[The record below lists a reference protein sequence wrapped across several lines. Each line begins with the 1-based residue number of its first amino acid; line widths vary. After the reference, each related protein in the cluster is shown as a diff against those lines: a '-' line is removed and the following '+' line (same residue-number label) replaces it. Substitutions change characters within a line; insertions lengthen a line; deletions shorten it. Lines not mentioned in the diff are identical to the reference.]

1 MPTYVLLSTLTP
13 QGRETLHKNPDR
25 IDQVNQEI
33 SGFGCKV
40 VGQYAVLGAFDFITI
55 IEAPDNETAAHLSL
69 DLGSRGTVSINTLPA
84 MAPDQLRS
92 RLKGKAQLGKR

>member
-13 QGRETLHKNPDR
+13 GGRETLHKNPER

-33 SGFGCKV
+33 NRFGCKV
-40 VGQYAVLGAFDFITI
+40 IAQYAVLGPCDFVTI

-69 DLGSRGTVSINTLPA
+69 DLGSRGTVSIQTLPA
-84 MAPDQLRS
+84 LSPEQLRS
-92 RLKGKAQLGKR
+92 RLKGEAQLGKR